1 MATLSRLEEPLVE
14 QLVEELTEWVPERMS
29 PGTVFVLENQT
40 RLGDPKNPFVAALS
54 CPRCGLIGLITR
66 RQARG
71 LESMICGGDT
81 CSVEYRL
88 DGETIIYRSTQ

>member
-1 MATLSRLEEPLVE
+1 MATPSRLEQPLVE
-14 QLVEELTEWVPERMS
+14 QLVVELTEWVPERMD

-40 RLGDPKNPFVAALS
+40 RLGDPQNPFVAALS

-71 LESMICGGDT
+71 VEFMICGGEN
-81 CSVEYRL
+81 CSAEYRL
-88 DGETIIYRSTQ
+88 DGETILFRTSQ